1 MVVYYPIQN
10 SHEGYQVM
18 KALTPTQAKKVLIAE
33 DNPKTRLFL
42 KNQLELL
49 GYQVEAV
56 SNGQAAVDMVS
67 EIDPTLVIMDVKM
80 PEMDGIDA
88 ARHISAKKTIPII
101 LITGLSSDE
110 MATKAIE
117 SGVFAYLVKP
127 VTKKQLEPAIKLA
140 MARYDQFKS
149 LKVEVDD
156 LKEAIETRKLVER
169 AKGILMKRCNIT
181 EEDAFKLLQTHS
193 QKENKKMRDSRDDS
207 RGKQTHLT
215 PSFQTF

>member
-1 MVVYYPIQN
+1 
-10 SHEGYQVM
+10 M
-18 KALTPTQAKKVLIAE
+18 KASTPTQGKKILIAE

-56 SNGQAAVDMVS
+56 SNGQMAVDMV
-67 EIDPTLVIMDVKM
+67 EEVDPTLVIMDVKM

-88 ARHISAKKTIPII
+88 ARNISSRKTVPII

-117 SGVFAYLVKP
+117 AGVFAYLVKP
-127 VTKKQLEPAIKLA
+127 VTKKLLEPAIKLA

-169 AKGILMKRCNIT
+169 AKGILMKRCNIN

-193 QKENKKMRDSRDDS
+193 QKENKKMREIAETIVAAS
-207 RGKQTHLT
+207 KLI
-215 PSFQTF
+215 

>member
-1 MVVYYPIQN
+1 
-10 SHEGYQVM
+10 M
-18 KALTPTQAKKVLIAE
+18 KASTPAQEKKVLIAE

-67 EIDPTLVIMDVKM
+67 EIKPTLVIMDVKM

-88 ARHISAKKTIPII
+88 AKNISARTTIPII

-140 MARYDQFKS
+140 MARYDEFKS

-181 EEDAFKLLQTHS
+181 EDDAFKLLQTHS
-193 QKENKKMRDSRDDS
+193 QKENKKMREIAETIVSAS
-207 RGKQTHLT
+207 KLI
-215 PSFQTF
+215 

>member
-1 MVVYYPIQN
+1 
-10 SHEGYQVM
+10 M
-18 KALTPTQAKKVLIAE
+18 KASTPAQEKKVLIAE

-67 EIDPTLVIMDVKM
+67 EVDPTLVIMDVKM

-88 ARHISAKKTIPII
+88 ARNISARKTIPII

-140 MARYDQFKS
+140 MARYNEFKS

-156 LKEAIETRKLVER
+156 LKDAIETRKLVER

-193 QKENKKMRDSRDDS
+193 QKENKKMREIAETIVAAS
-207 RGKQTHLT
+207 KLI
-215 PSFQTF
+215 